1 MRAQQQGK
9 QPKQA
14 IQQKQPSLQTQPKL
28 QQVVKPPSPQTQQP
42 KQQPKQQSP
51 RTQQQKLMKLIQ
63 NASPEKRKMVV
74 DFLHKWLTLDEN
86 EIMSSRYPEEPVMLT
101 HNWGS
106 PPPSTPFQK
115 QKTGGQTPQS
125 RQKQQQKKAP

>member
-1 MRAQQQGK
+1 MK
-9 QPKQA
+9 PTA
-14 IQQKQPSLQTQPKL
+14 IY
-28 QQVVKPPSPQTQQP
+28 PPSPQTQQ
-42 KQQPKQQSP
+42 QPKQQQPKPPSP
-51 RTQQQKLMKLIQ
+51 RTQQQELMKQIKK
-63 NASPEKRKMVV
+63 ASPEERKMVV
-74 DFLHKWLTLDEN
+74 DFLHKWLTRDDKN

-115 QKTGGQTPQS
+115 QKTGGQTQQS